1 MRIDSKEAYKTFP
14 LKAKL
19 TYKEFNEIVKSTM
32 LKARELMVDGEQIK
46 TPLGVIKV
54 KERKV
59 SYHKPSVNPIATKIK
74 RDEILARGG
83 TIYKPIRSDSGEI
96 IGDNGGEKYL
106 CFSTA
111 DSFHYVTTGVNRYID
126 IEGNKY
132 KFLPFATTIRAV
144 RAKKHSDDLIVLS
157 YAEN

>member
-1 MRIDSKEAYKTFP
+1 MRISSREAYKTFP
-14 LKAKL
+14 LKHKL
-19 TYKEFNEIVKSTM
+19 TYEEFNEIVKSTM
-32 LKARELMVDGEQIK
+32 LKARGLIVDGEQIQ

-54 KERKV
+54 KERK
-59 SYHKPSVNPIATKIK
+59 HNFHNPSVNPIATKIK
-74 RDEILARGG
+74 RDKILAEGG
-83 TIYKPIRSDSGEI
+83 TIYKPVRNENGEI
-96 IGDNGGEKYL
+96 VGDNGGEKYL

-144 RAKKHSDDLIVLS
+144 RARKHLDDLIVLS